1 MSKRSKTHWTDLL
14 AFQMRAV
21 GLRPE
26 REYYFARPR
35 KWRADFAFPGDKLL
49 IEFEGG
55 VFVKGRHTRGAGFV
69 ADCEK
74 YNAAAV
80 LGFTVLRFTDKHVR
94 QGTAITLIE
103 RALGRS

>member
-1 MSKRSKTHWTDLL
+1 MK
-14 AFQMRAV
+14 AV
-21 GLRPE
+21 GLSPE
-26 REYYFARPR
+26 REYLFARPR
-35 KWRADFAFPGDKLL
+35 KWRADFAFPDSKLL

-55 VFVKGRHTRGAGFV
+55 VFVEGRHTRGAGFV

-94 QGTAITLIE
+94 QGTALATIE
-103 RALGRS
+103 KALDGGREN